1 MGNQLKAGNLT
12 ASTNV
17 DDPAFLDSMAQE
29 IESQLNTLMKNDGLP
44 PLSMDASDK
53 SVRDRRRFI
62 VAIARGVV
70 KHLADNPGAFAITTN
85 NVGITAQLH
94 QIITTV

>member
-1 MGNQLKAGNLT
+1 MGTSLKAGNLT
-12 ASTNV
+12 ASTNPN
-17 DDPAFLDSMAQE
+17 DAAFLDSMAQD
-29 IESQLNTLMKNDGLP
+29 IEDALDKLMTDDGLP
-44 PLSMDASDK
+44 PLNKDASDQ

-85 NVGITAQLH
+85 SGMVTAQLDH
-94 QIITTV
+94 ITTI

>member
-1 MGNQLKAGNLT
+1 MGTQLKAGNLT

-17 DDPAFLDSMAQE
+17 NDPAFLNSMAQE
-29 IESQLNTLMKNDGLP
+29 IESQLNTLMTNDGLP
-44 PLSMDASDK
+44 PLSMDASDQ
-53 SVRDRRRFI
+53 SVRDRRRLI

-85 NVGITAQLH
+85 DVGITAQLDH
-94 QIITTV
+94 ITTV

>member
-1 MGNQLKAGNLT
+1 MGTTLKAGNLT
-12 ASTNV
+12 ASTNPN
-17 DDPAFLDSMAQE
+17 DPAFLNSMAQD
-29 IESQLNTLMKNDGLP
+29 IEDALDKLMTDDGLP
-44 PLSMDASDK
+44 PLSKDASDQ

-85 NVGITAQLH
+85 SGTVTAQLDH
-94 QIITTV
+94 ITTI